1 MNQEYD
7 YAAYKRR
14 LDETQNWWGT
24 RFEKQLEEI
33 FRTEGELLETKP
45 KLANGKTP
53 DFLIGDAKGNSSY
66 IEAKV
71 RHNSAEEDKYF
82 ADWIV
87 RTLEQHKG
95 VDGKG
100 IGVQAVSGKP
110 QGIPDV
116 DRLLQEI
123 SDWLATF
130 HVKALREQDRREL
143 PRKSFTLPG
152 VEIKLV
158 ATRAHNTGRL
168 LAYATRSRSGPITG
182 ERTGWLSRK
191 AGEATEIYT
200 PEQLKSTPLI
210 LAVLNLSDHPTKD
223 ADIYGNEYLQVDG
236 ETERLTKG
244 GFCGEGVWHGNDR
257 KEKLDTL
264 HGIWLWH
271 HIGTSPPAKP
281 ILYANPDIEDLIL
294 PGSLLRFKH
303 NMRGPK
309 EGDHIRIL
317 REDGNA
323 TYDPAVLVKAW
334 QEYPKKRPD
343 EVL

>member
-14 LDETQNWWGT
+14 LDETLNWWGT

-110 QGIPDV
+110 QGIRTSIDYC
-116 DRLLQEI
+116 
-123 SDWLATF
+123 
-130 HVKALREQDRREL
+130 RRF
-143 PRKSFTLPG
+143 P
-152 VEIKLV
+152 
-158 ATRAHNTGRL
+158 
-168 LAYATRSRSGPITG
+168 
-182 ERTGWLSRK
+182 TGWLPS
-191 AGEATEIYT
+191 
-200 PEQLKSTPLI
+200 
-210 LAVLNLSDHPTKD
+210 
-223 ADIYGNEYLQVDG
+223 
-236 ETERLTKG
+236 
-244 GFCGEGVWHGNDR
+244 
-257 KEKLDTL
+257 
-264 HGIWLWH
+264 
-271 HIGTSPPAKP
+271 
-281 ILYANPDIEDLIL
+281 
-294 PGSLLRFKH
+294 
-303 NMRGPK
+303 M
-309 EGDHIRIL
+309 
-317 REDGNA
+317 
-323 TYDPAVLVKAW
+323 
-334 QEYPKKRPD
+334 
-343 EVL
+343 